1 MVKLSLEQ
9 VITRFLHKLE
19 FTKYNFQNI
28 KDNTKQIEENIKK
41 NLNNINQ
48 DNLKYNSKLSHLSPI
63 INRIENIN
71 FVLFIIYILCCLFI
85 TYSLF
90 KNKTFNFYI
99 NIIILI
105 IIYIYPFIINPIVMS
120 ILNNYDY
127 MYSVIMSIPYVKS
140 E

>member
-1 MVKLSLEQ
+1 MV
-9 VITRFLHKLE
+9 E

-90 KNKTFNFYI
+90 KNKTFYFYI

>member
-1 MVKLSLEQ
+1 MV
-9 VITRFLHKLE
+9 E

-41 NLNNINQ
+41 DLNNINQ

>member
-1 MVKLSLEQ
+1 MV
-9 VITRFLHKLE
+9 E

-41 NLNNINQ
+41 DLNNINQ

-71 FVLFIIYILCCLFI
+71 FVLFI

-105 IIYIYPFIINPIVMS
+105 IIYIYPFIINTIVMS

>member
-1 MVKLSLEQ
+1 MV
-9 VITRFLHKLE
+9 E

-28 KDNTKQIEENIKK
+28 KDNTKQIEEKIKK
-41 NLNNINQ
+41 DLNNINQ

-105 IIYIYPFIINPIVMS
+105 IIYIYPFIINTIVMS